1 MRKRVSLAQTFI
13 NEPEILLM
21 DEPFSALDVQT
32 RTVMHEELL
41 RLWAERKAS
50 VVFVTHDLEEAV
62 ALADK
67 VYVLTAGPATVKSVY
82 TIDLP
87 RPRVVSEIR
96 YEQQFIDYCKT
107 IWDDLRHEVETSYR
121 RASEAA

>member
-1 MRKRVSLAQTFI
+1 MK
-13 NEPEILLM
+13 
-21 DEPFSALDVQT
+21 
-32 RTVMHEELL
+32 
-41 RLWAERKAS
+41 LWAERKAS

-96 YEQQFIDYCKT
+96 YEPAFIQYCKT
-107 IWDDLRHEVETSYR
+107 IWEDLREEVETSYR
-121 RASEAA
+121 RAAEAA

>member
-1 MRKRVSLAQTFI
+1 
-13 NEPEILLM
+13 
-21 DEPFSALDVQT
+21 
-32 RTVMHEELL
+32 MHEELL
-41 RLWAERKAS
+41 KLWAERKAS

-96 YEQQFIDYCKT
+96 YEQSFIDYCKT
-107 IWDDLRHEVETSYR
+107 IWEDLREEVETSYR